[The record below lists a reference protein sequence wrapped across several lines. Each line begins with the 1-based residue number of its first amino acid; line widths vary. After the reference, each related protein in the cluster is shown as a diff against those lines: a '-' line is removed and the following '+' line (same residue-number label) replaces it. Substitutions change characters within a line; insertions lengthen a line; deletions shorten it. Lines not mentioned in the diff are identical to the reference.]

1 MSSES
6 REGWGGEPAQQE
18 AQVVHLHSSEAKEG
32 EVRGARGRETE
43 MDGQDRERERVRKE
57 EGAWREIREPEAQK
71 GEGEKW
77 REEEGER
84 K

>member
-1 MSSES
+1 MKA
-6 REGWGGEPAQQE
+6 REDWGGGPARQE
-18 AQVVHLHSSEAKEG
+18 AQVVHPHSSEAKEG

-43 MDGQDRERERVRKE
+43 MDGKEREREGEKGGEKE
-57 EGAWREIREPEAQK
+57 LGERLESQRSRQ

>member
-1 MSSES
+1 
-6 REGWGGEPAQQE
+6 
-18 AQVVHLHSSEAKEG
+18 
-32 EVRGARGRETE
+32 
-43 MDGQDRERERVRKE
+43 MDRTERERVRKE

>member
-1 MSSES
+1 
-6 REGWGGEPAQQE
+6 
-18 AQVVHLHSSEAKEG
+18 
-32 EVRGARGRETE
+32 
-43 MDGQDRERERVRKE
+43 MDGKEREREGEKGGEKE
-57 EGAWREIREPEAQK
+57 LGERLESQRSRQ